1 MERLEFGRILI
12 QLVKQDRLLP
22 QLAKAMLKT
31 LLEELQQ
38 TLEQVT
44 SHSVIS
50 ESTLEKAGQFFHIA
64 TRL

>member
-1 MERLEFGRILI
+1 MERLEFGRTLI

-31 LLEELQQ
+31 LLEELRQ

-50 ESTLEKAGQFFHIA
+50 ELTLGKAGQFFHIA

>member
-1 MERLEFGRILI
+1 MERLEFGRTLI
-12 QLVKQDRLLP
+12 QLVKQDLLLP

-50 ESTLEKAGQFFHIA
+50 ELTLEKAGQFFHIA

>member
-1 MERLEFGRILI
+1 MERLEFGRTLI

-50 ESTLEKAGQFFHIA
+50 E
-64 TRL
+64 